1 MRATSGVIAG
11 APRRQSLLD
20 AGGEWARGGAADD
33 TGGGA
38 RVGPEPVERGERD
51 LDHDALGQ
59 DLWRERLRGG
69 ARGG

>member
-20 AGGEWARGGAADD
+20 AGGKWARGGATDD
-33 TGGGA
+33 AGGGA

-51 LDHDALGQ
+51 LDALGQ
-59 DLWRERLRGG
+59 GLWRVRLRGG